1 MKKIGLRFCTYIKC
15 FKYVCRILSQR
26 ICLVELSKKFHFSIS
41 DLSHL
46 DPSIIYEFLRES
58 SELMENFIRDY
69 VSMEELETWLA
80 LKSFEKFQ
88 EKLSI
93 TSFDGM

>member
-1 MKKIGLRFCTYIKC
+1 M
-15 FKYVCRILSQR
+15 
-26 ICLVELSKKFHFSIS
+26 
-41 DLSHL
+41 
-46 DPSIIYEFLRES
+46 DPSIIYAFLRES